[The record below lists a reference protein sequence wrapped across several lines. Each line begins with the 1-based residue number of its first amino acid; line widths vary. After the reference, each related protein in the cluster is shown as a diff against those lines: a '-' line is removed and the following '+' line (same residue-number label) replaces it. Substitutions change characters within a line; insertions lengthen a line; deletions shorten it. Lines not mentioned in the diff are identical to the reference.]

1 VRGPA
6 GDLRPKPAAIV
17 RALRAWLA
25 AAGDPAVRAAL
36 ETLIPGARAVGVQVP
51 ALRAKAAELRRAH
64 RELPIEAVADTMD
77 ALTASRVREEIL
89 VGTFWLA
96 RYGRKLVVLRWRR
109 IAAWLKALDNWETC
123 DQLAMGVAAPVL
135 DADPAAARRLLP
147 LTTARSSWT
156 RRFALATAS
165 ALNIKGR
172 AHVADTLAVCAP
184 LMADPAPEVRKAVG
198 WALRQATPH
207 DPGAVERFLREHA
220 DAAHPTVLREGAEKL
235 PAASRAALSRRV
247 AARSREVRRP
257 KAQPRKPRRP
267 PPRPIRPSS
276 SRPRS

>member
-1 VRGPA
+1 MG
-6 GDLRPKPAAIV
+6 PAAIA

-25 AAGDPAVRAAL
+25 SVGDPAKRAAFA
-36 ETLIPGARAVGVQVP
+36 TLIPGARVVGVQVP

-64 RELPIEAVADTMD
+64 RELPIDAVADVMD
-77 ALTASRVREEIL
+77 RLAASRVREEIL

-96 RYGRKLVVLRWRR
+96 RYGRKLSTLPWRR
-109 IAAWLKALDNWETC
+109 IAKWLPAIDNWETC

-135 DADPAAARRLLP
+135 DADPAPARRLLP
-147 LTTARSSWT
+147 LTVARSSWT

-184 LMADPAPEVRKAVG
+184 LVADPAPEVRKAVG

-220 DAAHPTVLREGAEKL
+220 GTAHPTVMREGSEKL
-235 PAASRAALSRRV
+235 PAARREALSRWV
-247 AARSREVRRP
+247 A
-257 KAQPRKPRRP
+257 
-267 PPRPIRPSS
+267 
-276 SRPRS
+276 SRPRVAR